1 MGAGAGPTLLRGRE
15 PGGQTDLVARFAQ
28 GPSRGP
34 ENDRGR
40 PVRRRHDPSLS
51 LSMNRAVVGQAS
63 RLPSGRL
70 APGFVAGETPAKTA
84 GTAAPLLPRARSW
97 SQCAHTM
104 AWGLSM
110 NRVTVGQASCLSCSA
125 GFQPALTAP
134 RSCHAE
140 HLPGILP
147 AEALDKCSADGT
159 SAAPSRLVEA

>member
-1 MGAGAGPTLLRGRE
+1 GAGAGPTLLRGRE

-70 APGFVAGETPAKTA
+70 APGFVAGETPAQTA
-84 GTAAPLLPRARSW
+84 GTAAPLPTARRSG
-97 SQCAHTM
+97 SPSAHKV
-104 AWGLSM
+104 
-110 NRVTVGQASCLSCSA
+110 RRRLSCNLTFAWPGWPS
-125 GFQPALTAP
+125 GDALL
-134 RSCHAE
+134 RSIRR
-140 HLPGILP
+140 PQ
-147 AEALDKCSADGT
+147 SRAD
-159 SAAPSRLVEA
+159 LLE